1 MLVLVVL
8 DAAVVVAAV
17 DVVVVAVVVV
27 VLVVVVVV
35 VSIVGCIPVISVS
48 SRHEH
53 ISSELRLQYNLTNN
67 IFVTIPAFSE
77 LEVRWN

>member
-1 MLVLVVL
+1 VLDLVVL
-8 DAAVVVAAV
+8 VAPV
-17 DVVVVAVVVV
+17 DIVVVAVVVV
-27 VLVVVVVV
+27 VGVVEVVVVVAA
-35 VSIVGCIPVISVS
+35 IVGCIPVISVS